1 MGGGVRPPRLSARLA
16 PEEHHGQGPDP
27 SGSVVSVRALLLGE
41 RIDLKGLEAAQCLAT
56 NPLLVPAGES
66 QYAALFRYGA
76 VVLFGVNPLQ
86 EVTFV
91 DQLARLVGQPYPKR
105 ETEEARL
112 RVDPAGED
120 RVEGGE
126 ILLHEVTVESLQV
139 IADVM
144 AKSVVLGYYEASLAG
159 SSTPSSRSP
168 RGLREG
174 AAPRRRNK
182 DLLRFVGDTLLTQ
195 HKMVGRVE
203 VGEKPD
209 VLWELPGLSR
219 LFSRLEDEYEVAER
233 RLALD
238 RKLDLISRT
247 VETLVDLPPEQ
258 ARPASRVV
266 HRGADRDRDLPD
278 PLPAVRGRA
287 LAPQCVERR
296 RGASDAAG
304 VPNRWRVR
312 DLPRPLNPLS
322 RARDNA
328 GVGRCSSVAT
338 PAARRVARTARR

>member
-1 MGGGVRPPRLSARLA
+1 MASLYA
-16 PEEHHGQGPDP
+16 P
-27 SGSVVSVRALLLGE
+27 GSVVSVRALLLGE
-41 RIDLKGLEAAQCLAT
+41 RLDLKGLEAAQRLAT
-56 NPLLVPAGES
+56 NPLLVPAGEG

-91 DQLARLVGQPYPKR
+91 DQLARLVGQPYAKR
-105 ETEEARL
+105 ETEETRL

-126 ILLHEVTVESLQV
+126 IVLHEVTVEALQV
-139 IADVM
+139 VADVM

-159 SSTPSSRSP
+159 VFDAVEPFAQGLKGGGRATPKD
-168 RGLREG
+168 
-174 AAPRRRNK
+174 K

-219 LFSRLEDEYEVAER
+219 LFSRLEDEYEIAER

-247 VETLVDLPPEQ
+247 VETLVDLLQ
-258 ARPASRVV
+258 NK
-266 HRGADRDRDLPD
+266 
-278 PLPAVRGRA
+278 RA
-287 LAPQCVERR
+287 LRVEWYI
-296 RGASDAAG
+296 
-304 VPNRWRVR
+304 VV
-312 DLPRPLNPLS
+312 LIVIEIFLTLYQLFV
-322 RARDNA
+322 
-328 GVGRCSSVAT
+328 VGH
-338 PAARRVARTARR
+338 

>member
-1 MGGGVRPPRLSARLA
+1 MASLY
-16 PEEHHGQGPDP
+16 P

-41 RIDLKGLEAAQCLAT
+41 RIDLKGLEAAQRLAT

-159 SSTPSSRSP
+159 VFDAVEPFAQGLKGGGRATPKD
-168 RGLREG
+168 
-174 AAPRRRNK
+174 K

-247 VETLVDLPPEQ
+247 VETLVDLLQ
-258 ARPASRVV
+258 NK
-266 HRGADRDRDLPD
+266 
-278 PLPAVRGRA
+278 RA
-287 LAPQCVERR
+287 LRVEWYI
-296 RGASDAAG
+296 
-304 VPNRWRVR
+304 VV
-312 DLPRPLNPLS
+312 LIVIEIFLTLYQLFV
-322 RARDNA
+322 
-328 GVGRCSSVAT
+328 VGH
-338 PAARRVARTARR
+338 

>member
-1 MGGGVRPPRLSARLA
+1 MASLYPP
-16 PEEHHGQGPDP
+16 
-27 SGSVVSVRALLLGE
+27 GSVVSVRALLLGE
-41 RIDLKGLEAAQCLAT
+41 RIDLKGLEAAQRLAT
-56 NPLLVPAGES
+56 NPLLVPAGEG

-91 DQLARLVGQPYPKR
+91 DQLARLVGQPYAKR

-159 SSTPSSRSP
+159 VFDAVEPFAQGLKGGGRATPKD
-168 RGLREG
+168 
-174 AAPRRRNK
+174 K

-209 VLWELPGLSR
+209 VLWELPGLNR

-247 VETLVDLPPEQ
+247 VETLVDLLQ
-258 ARPASRVV
+258 NK
-266 HRGADRDRDLPD
+266 
-278 PLPAVRGRA
+278 RA
-287 LAPQCVERR
+287 LRVEWYI
-296 RGASDAAG
+296 
-304 VPNRWRVR
+304 VV
-312 DLPRPLNPLS
+312 LIVIEIFLTLYQLFV
-322 RARDNA
+322 
-328 GVGRCSSVAT
+328 VG
-338 PAARRVARTARR
+338 P